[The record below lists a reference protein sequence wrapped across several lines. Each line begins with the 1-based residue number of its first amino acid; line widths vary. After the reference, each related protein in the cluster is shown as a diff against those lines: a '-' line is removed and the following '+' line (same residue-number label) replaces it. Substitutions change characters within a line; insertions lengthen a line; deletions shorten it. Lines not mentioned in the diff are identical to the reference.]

1 MFQAA
6 RLALVCA
13 ALLVGACH
21 GPTGAPGGGSP
32 AGGGGAGGEDTGGGG
47 ATGGGGGDGG
57 GGGGGGGTELAGPSR
72 GAIVSGARHLVGSS
86 HSMDV
91 QLGDAID
98 QRLIQG
104 GGKTMEGAAPV
115 KR

>member
-13 ALLVGACH
+13 TLLVGACH

-47 ATGGGGGDGG
+47 ATGGGGG
-57 GGGGGGGTELAGPSR
+57 GGGGGGTLYVEMFFSGTGNTNVFLRFYGCRVAYQLDR
-72 GAIVSGARHLVGSS
+72 VSL
-86 HSMDV
+86 
-91 QLGDAID
+91 
-98 QRLIQG
+98 
-104 GGKTMEGAAPV
+104 P
-115 KR
+115 